1 MSDENEIQI
10 MLKDINEM
18 LNTLKDEEESKNSLK
33 FYQYILYIFNINY
46 YLRKQIQ

>member
-18 LNTLKDEEESKNSLK
+18 FNTLKDEEESKNSLK
-33 FYQYILYIFNINY
+33 FYQYIHYIININY
-46 YLRKQIQ
+46 FLRKQIQ

>member
-33 FYQYILYIFNINY
+33 FYQYIHYIINTY
-46 YLRKQIQ
+46 YLLRKQIQ

>member
-1 MSDENEIQI
+1 MSEENEIQI

-33 FYQYILYIFNINY
+33 FYQYILYIFLI
-46 YLRKQIQ
+46 LIII

>member
-18 LNTLKDEEESKNSLK
+18 LNTLKDEEESKQNL
-33 FYQYILYIFNINY
+33 
-46 YLRKQIQ
+46 

>member
-18 LNTLKDEEESKNSLK
+18 LNELKDEEESKQNL
-33 FYQYILYIFNINY
+33 
-46 YLRKQIQ
+46 